1 MQVVEIKSQVKMS
14 LEEILN
20 GVSKLETPDLEL
32 FLSEVSQIL
41 AIKKASNYSKREL
54 QLLQL
59 VNQHLPEQ
67 EIKRYQFLSNKLQ
80 EENISDVEH
89 QELLVL
95 VEKIEIA
102 DAKQLGYLIELARL
116 KKISLA
122 ELKQELNLISP
133 NDA

>member
-59 VNQHLPEQ
+59 VSQHLPEQ